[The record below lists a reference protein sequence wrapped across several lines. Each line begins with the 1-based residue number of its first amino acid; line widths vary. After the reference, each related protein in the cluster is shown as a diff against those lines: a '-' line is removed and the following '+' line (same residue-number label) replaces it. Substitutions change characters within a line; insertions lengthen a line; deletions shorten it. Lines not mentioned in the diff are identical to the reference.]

1 MKNKGSFFAYT
12 KVIRVEGFEQQKL
25 LSQCLKKKVV
35 LRRVRFENDLSMTME
50 LRNEDWDTFL
60 GIVKRRYRVTILREN
75 GYKPFILRAL
85 QRKSTL
91 VGVLLFLSILIYQA
105 SFISEIRVQGY
116 ERIEEATI
124 RQALKEVGFYEGC
137 KKNVDINEIKT
148 QMFQKLDNISWI
160 GIKYNGSMAEVT
172 IVEGTREIQPIDAST
187 PVHIAAAKDGY
198 IEKVIAREGIV
209 QTQKGAFVKK
219 GDIVISGE
227 LPIVDKAYAN
237 RSEEELI
244 RYVHA
249 NGEVKARILY
259 RFPCYQEKYSL
270 IKKKTGKEFYGVSI
284 NFGTFHFD
292 TTKWIWPY
300 NSSVYEERQIVKAV
314 RPIPFKLSLIKL
326 SEVELYRKERSEEEI
341 RQLAKLQVR
350 RFQKE
355 NIAENAQII
364 NNSLKFE
371 AKENIIEVTVMLHA
385 LEEIGYEVP
394 IVKTKPETEGQE
406 AEGGMNPI
414 GEPIN

>member
-1 MKNKGSFFAYT
+1 MRSNGSFFAYT

-25 LSQCLKKKVV
+25 LSQCLQKKII
-35 LRRVRFENDLSMTME
+35 LRKIRFENNLSMTME
-50 LRNEDWDTFL
+50 IRDRDLDAFL
-60 GIVKRRYRVTILREN
+60 AIVKRRYRVTILREN
-75 GYKPFILRAL
+75 GYKPLILRAL
-85 QRKSTL
+85 HRKSTL
-91 VGVLLFLSILIYQA
+91 VGVLLFLLILIYQA

-137 KKNVDINEIKT
+137 NKNIDINEVKT

-172 IVEGTREIQPIDAST
+172 IVEGTKEIKPVDATT
-187 PVHIAAAKDGY
+187 PVHVVASKDGY
-198 IEKVIAREGIV
+198 IEKVIAREGTV
-209 QTQKGAFVKK
+209 QVPKGAFVKK

-227 LPIVDKAYAN
+227 LLIVDKAYAD

-259 RFPCYQEKYSL
+259 RFHRYQDKYSL
-270 IKKKTGKEFYGVSI
+270 IKKHTGKHLYGFAIKFGSFEF
-284 NFGTFHFD
+284 NTA
-292 TTKWIWPY
+292 KWLWPY
-300 NSSVYEERQIVKAV
+300 DASIYEEKTVGKFI
-314 RPIPFKLSLIKL
+314 RPIPCQFSIIKT
-326 SEVELYRKERSEEEI
+326 SEVELYRQKRTDEEI
-341 RQLAKLQVR
+341 KEMANLQIR
-350 RFQKE
+350 RYQKE
-355 NIAENAQII
+355 KIPENAQII
-364 NNSLKFE
+364 NKSLKFE
-371 AKENIIEVTVMLHA
+371 EKENIIEVTVMLHA
-385 LEEIGYEVP
+385 LEEIGSEKP
-394 IVKTKPETEGQE
+394 IVKKIPEPNMQE

>member
-1 MKNKGSFFAYT
+1 MRSRGSFFAYT

-25 LSQCLKKKVV
+25 LSQCLRKKII
-35 LRRVRFENDLSMTME
+35 LRRIRFENNLSMTME
-50 LRNEDWDTFL
+50 IRNQDWDAFL

-75 GYKPFILRAL
+75 GYRPLIFRAL
-85 QRKSTL
+85 KRKSTL
-91 VGVLLFLSILIYQA
+91 VGVLLFLLILIYQA

-172 IVEGTREIQPIDAST
+172 IVEGTKETEPVDAST
-187 PVHIAAAKDGY
+187 PVNIVASKDGY
-198 IEKVIAREGIV
+198 IEKVIAREGTV
-209 QTQKGAFVKK
+209 QVQKGASVKK
-219 GDIVISGE
+219 GDVIISGE
-227 LPIVDKAYAN
+227 QLIEDKAYAN
-237 RSEEELI
+237 RSEDELV

-259 RFPCYQEKYSL
+259 RFQRYQEKYSL
-270 IKKKTGKEFYGVSI
+270 IRKDTGKHFYGFGI
-284 NFGTFHFD
+284 QIGTFEFN
-292 TTKWIWPY
+292 TAKWFWPY
-300 NSSVYEERQIVKAV
+300 DSSNYEEKNVINSI
-314 RPIPFKLSLIKL
+314 RPLPVKLSVIKL
-326 SEVELYRKERSEEEI
+326 SEVELYRKKRTDEEI
-341 RQLAKLQVR
+341 KEYANLQVR

-355 NIAENAQII
+355 KIPEKAQII

-371 AKENIIEVTVMLHA
+371 EKENIIEVTVMLHA
-385 LEEIGYEVP
+385 LEEIGCEAP
-394 IVKTKPETEGQE
+394 IVKKEPQTDEQE

-414 GEPIN
+414 GEPN